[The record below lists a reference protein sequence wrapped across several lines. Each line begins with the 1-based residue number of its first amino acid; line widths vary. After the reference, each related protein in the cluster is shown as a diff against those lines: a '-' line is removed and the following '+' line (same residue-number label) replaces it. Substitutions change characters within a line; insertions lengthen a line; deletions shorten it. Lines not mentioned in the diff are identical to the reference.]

1 MPLVPRSA
9 PRARR
14 PLVIV
19 GSIFL
24 LLCASGWG
32 YLAYD
37 ADALL
42 QRGASQCYQC
52 VQQAF
57 EHAEHPSS
65 CNGHPQ
71 LALVSLVPW
80 QHDAASAYRA
90 SCRQTVVDG
99 AAEHATWIAPSRP
112 ALASALRELELDDD
126 YWTAAAAIPETHDV
140 LLAWLGASDAY
151 GSASAALRASL
162 LSRSLDLVERVVA
175 HPIRWIADSE
185 VRGDL
190 DVRRAA
196 WSCLFASPERAT
208 TLLRPYREGEHISL
222 LLYAC
227 GGSAPRVEG
236 SDALALRLA
245 RGDITPAEL
254 LDPAGER
261 ATARLRRAALARA
274 LLDAEALDDEVVL
287 GWLRWSASPR
297 PRRCELDELLHGRVS
312 TSADPDA
319 SLRASRR
326 LLAWWRERPPRE
338 DELAFGVDRYVAE
351 VASDLAFDAA
361 TVLFARGERAAA
373 REAFES
379 AASLADRRCDYAT
392 WLAGARAP
400 DPEGAPPAGA
410 SLEELDRHA
419 TALEMAGREEDAY
432 DALARAMRESA
443 SREDDGTFPAESLEW
458 HLAALGLRLDRE
470 PPDALPAPS
479 RALDLWQAARGSAAD
494 RQRARRELRDA
505 EVLRYADE
513 LGTYGLAARLYVAGR
528 VADGFD
534 VEVLLDGI
542 SAEHRG
548 PVRPLIAARALAARW
563 RGDEGEAQRWEAWLH
578 ELARLASTPARA
590 YLLDRALEPW
600 VSPEEPVGPRSSYLY
615 RDAVPSGDHPLW
627 NDRLV
632 PWGDDCAPD
641 VWALVPG
648 HLPGDD
654 PAEQALSARRREAAA
669 ARALAATYLVRA
681 RASSTWYDAD
691 RGTVTLEVP
700 VAASCR
706 TEPSAYTRGRASRDR
721 SRAFIEAVRAEIL
734 PLPRP
739 DGADRSVYA
748 GWARPRARTAGRYR
762 FWSAPPRELTIRAP
776 GAGEHTDGRS
786 RTRDVQLAVR
796 LLGPARVDRHEA
808 SLEEGT
814 PAVDVGAGPWIEARV
829 VATRVLEGD
838 RVLYDDAPASRAPR

>member
-14 PLVIV
+14 PLVILA
-19 GSIFL
+19 SIFL

-42 QRGASQCYQC
+42 QRGASQCYEC
-52 VQQAF
+52 VQRAF

-80 QHDAASAYRA
+80 EHDAASVYRA
-90 SCRQTVVDG
+90 SCRQTVVGG

-140 LLAWLGASDAY
+140 FLAWLAPRDDY
-151 GSASAALRASL
+151 GSASSALRAAL

-175 HPIRWIADSE
+175 HPIRWLPDGE

-196 WSCLFASPERAT
+196 WSCLLGSPERAT
-208 TLLRPYREGEHISL
+208 ALLRRYREGEHISL

-227 GGSAPRVEG
+227 GGSATRVEG

-245 RGDITPAEL
+245 RGDMTAAEL
-254 LDPAGER
+254 LDPADER

-274 LLDAEALDDEVVL
+274 LLDAEALDDEEVL
-287 GWLRWSASPR
+287 GWLRWSASPS
-297 PRRCELDELLHGRVS
+297 PRRCELDDVLHGRVS
-312 TSADPDA
+312 TSADPDT

-338 DELAFGVDRYVAE
+338 DELALGVDRHVAE

-361 TVLFARGERAAA
+361 TVLFARGERDEA

-379 AASLADRRCDYAT
+379 AAGLADRRCDYAT
-392 WLAGARAP
+392 WLSGARAP
-400 DPEGAPPAGA
+400 EPDGAPPAGA
-410 SLEELDRHA
+410 SLEEVDRYA
-419 TALEMAGREEDAY
+419 TALEMAGRDDDAY

-458 HLAALGLRLDRE
+458 RLAALGLRLDRE

-479 RALDLWQAARGSAAD
+479 RALELWQAARGSAAD

-513 LGTYGLAARLYVAGR
+513 LGSYGLAARLYVAGR

-534 VEVLLDGI
+534 VEVLLDAI

-563 RGDEGEAQRWEAWLH
+563 RGDEGEARRWEAWLH

-600 VSPEEPVGPRSSYLY
+600 VSPEDLVGPRASHRY
-615 RDAVPSGDHPLW
+615 RDAVPTGDHPLW

-681 RASSTWYDAD
+681 RAPSTWYDAD
-691 RGTVTLEVP
+691 RGTITLDMP
-700 VAASCR
+700 VASSCT
-706 TEPSAYTRGRASRDR
+706 TEASAYTRARASRDR
-721 SRAFIEAVRAEIL
+721 FLQAARAEIL
-734 PLPRP
+734 PLPPVSR
-739 DGADRSVYA
+739 ADRAIYA
-748 GWARPRARTAGRYR
+748 GWARPRVRTAGRYR

-829 VATRVLEGD
+829 LATRVLE
-838 RVLYDDAPASRAPR
+838 RELVLYDDAPASRAPR

>member
-14 PLVIV
+14 PLVIA

-52 VQQAF
+52 VQQAWD
-57 EHAEHPSS
+57 HAEHPSR
-65 CNGHPQ
+65 CDGHPQ

-80 QHDAASAYRA
+80 EHDAASAYRA
-90 SCRQTVVDG
+90 GCRQAVVGG
-99 AAEHATWIAPSRP
+99 AADHAAWIAPSRP
-112 ALASALRELELDDD
+112 ALASALRERELDDD
-126 YWTAAAAIPETHDV
+126 LWIAAAAVPETHDV
-140 LLAWLGASDAY
+140 LLAWLAEGDDY
-151 GSASAALRASL
+151 GSASAALRAAL
-162 LSRSLDLVERVVA
+162 LSRSLELVERVVA
-175 HPIRWIADSE
+175 HPIRSLPDRE

-196 WSCLFASPERAT
+196 WSCLLGSPERAT
-208 TLLRPYREGEHISL
+208 ALLGSDRHAEHVSL

-227 GGSAPRVEG
+227 GGSATTVEG
-236 SDALALRLA
+236 SDALALRFA
-245 RGDITPAEL
+245 RGDMTPAEL
-254 LDPAGER
+254 LDPADER

-274 LLDAEALDDEVVL
+274 LLDAAPLDDEAVL
-287 GWLRWSASPR
+287 EWLRWSASPS
-297 PRRCELDELLHGRVS
+297 PRRCDLDEALHGRIS
-312 TSADPDA
+312 TTAEPDA
-319 SLRASRR
+319 SLQASRR
-326 LLAWWRERPPRE
+326 LVAWWRERTPRE
-338 DELAFGVDRYVAE
+338 DELAARLDRHVAE

-361 TVLFARGERAAA
+361 TVLFARGERDEA

-392 WLAGARAP
+392 WLAGERAP
-400 DPEGAPPAGA
+400 EPEGAPPTGA
-410 SLEELDRHA
+410 SLEALDRYA
-419 TALEMAGREEDAY
+419 TALEMAGRDDDAY
-432 DALARAMRESA
+432 DALSRATRESA
-443 SREDDGTFPAESLEW
+443 SRERDDSLPAEWLEW
-458 HLAALGLRLDRE
+458 HLAALGLRLDRD
-470 PPDALPAPS
+470 PPDAFPAPS
-479 RALDLWQAARGSAAD
+479 RALDLWRAARGSAAD
-494 RQRARRELRDA
+494 RQRARRDLRDSY
-505 EVLRYADE
+505 LLDYAQR
-513 LGTYGLAARLYVAGR
+513 LGPLELAARLYVAGR
-528 VADGFD
+528 LADGFD
-534 VEVLLDGI
+534 VEVLLDAI
-542 SAEHRG
+542 TAQHRG
-548 PVRPLIAARALAARW
+548 PALPFIAARAIAARW
-563 RGDEGEAQRWEAWLH
+563 RGDVGEAQRWEAWRH

-590 YLLDRALEPW
+590 YLLDNTLE
-600 VSPEEPVGPRSSYLY
+600 VRTTREEPVGPPSSHLY
-615 RDAVPSGDHPLW
+615 RDAVPTGDHPVW

-632 PWGDDCAPD
+632 PWGSDCAPD

-654 PAEQALSARRREAAA
+654 PAQQALSARRRAAAA

-706 TEPSAYTRGRASRDR
+706 TEPSAYTRARGSRDR
-721 SRAFIEAVRAEIL
+721 SCAFIEAVRADIL
-734 PLPRP
+734 PVPRP
-739 DGADRSVYA
+739 DGADRAVYA
-748 GWARPRARTAGRYR
+748 GWARPRVRTAGRYR

-776 GAGEHTDGRS
+776 NAGEHTDGRS

-829 VATRVLEGD
+829 LATRVLEGD
-838 RVLYDDAPASRAPR
+838 LVLYDDAPASRAPR